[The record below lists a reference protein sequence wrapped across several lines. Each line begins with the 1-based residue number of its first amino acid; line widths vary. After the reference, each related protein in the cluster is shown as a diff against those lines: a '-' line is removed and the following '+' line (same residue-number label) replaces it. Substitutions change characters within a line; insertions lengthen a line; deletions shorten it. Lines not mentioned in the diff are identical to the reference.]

1 MKTLQQHYH
10 LFFNALV
17 FFTRLPA
24 PKGIE
29 YSQQNSQLANRYL
42 PWIGILIGCSS
53 ALSFVIAEHLFGV
66 ALAIL
71 AAILTSI
78 LLTGALHEDGLADCA
93 DGFGGG
99 WEKSQILAIMKD
111 SQLGSYGCI
120 ALLLALGMKYITL
133 NNLAN
138 IALTDITLI
147 IILTHTLSRFSPL
160 LLIYLDQY
168 VRADANSKAR
178 SMGRGISFGGL
189 SFAALPVLI
198 VLILTAI
205 NSDIFSLTAV
215 WITLVPAI
223 LTALACRRY
232 FLKRIGGYTG
242 DCLGACQQL
251 SELSIYLYLCWLIT

>member
-24 PKGIE
+24 PAGIE
-29 YSQQNSQLANRYL
+29 YSQKNSQLANRYL
-42 PWIGILIGCSS
+42 PLIGLLVGSGCALSFTITGYLFGSTIGILF
-53 ALSFVIAEHLFGV
+53 AMV
-66 ALAIL
+66 AG
-71 AAILTSI
+71 I

-99 WEKSQILAIMKD
+99 WEKPQVLAIMKD

-120 ALLLALGMKYITL
+120 ALLLALGLKFLTL
-133 NNLAN
+133 TT
-138 IALTDITLI
+138 LTDIILI
-147 IILTHTLSRFSPL
+147 LVLAHTMSRFSPL
-160 LLIYLDQY
+160 LLIYMDQY
-168 VRADANSKAR
+168 VRADDNSKAR
-178 SMGRGISFGGL
+178 TMGRGISIGGL
-189 SFAALPVLI
+189 SFAALPVA
-198 VLILTAI
+198 LILMITAAC
-205 NSDIFSLTAV
+205 SDAFSALTIWLSVIPAV
-215 WITLVPAI
+215 

-251 SELSIYLYLCWLIT
+251 SELSIYLYFCWLMT